1 VSDERGTAVDRTE
14 TVDVDQQ
21 QTAISGQSTTRG
33 ERTPGGSWRGAVAG
47 AARRTPLLV
56 IVAVLAILPLL
67 DVGTGGVLPAAL
79 SEPGSLQLLG
89 LCLVFGALALTY
101 DLLFGFTGL
110 LSFGHALF
118 FAVGVYVTEIAMGHL
133 GLGLGLAVLVAI
145 GAGLAVSLFVG
156 AISLRVGG
164 IAFAMVTLAFA
175 QAGSIIV
182 GQDPHGLT
190 GGELGQSLTFEQ
202 VPGALVGVVN
212 TRHLYWLALVLLVVV
227 YVVVTWST
235 RSAPGRIWQAI
246 RENERRVQVL
256 GLRPYS
262 FKLLSFVVAS
272 VLAGLCGIV
281 YLLLVGGAHPA
292 VTTPEFTLSLLVMVV
307 LGGAGSRWG
316 AVLGGFIYSYLDQ
329 RLPAFASSDAVASL
343 PSAIRVPLSQPLFIL
358 GLLFVLV
365 ILFLPGGIA
374 GTLSRRGSPR
384 TPLSGFVARLRR
396 RAHLGPAAGD
406 SQAADAEPAQT
417 VQAADE

>member
-1 VSDERGTAVDRTE
+1 MGGKGGHLGTGVGRAVR
-14 TVDVDQQ
+14 
-21 QTAISGQSTTRG
+21 SL
-33 ERTPGGSWRGAVAG
+33 PL
-47 AARRTPLLV
+47 AA
-56 IVAVLAILPLL
+56 IVAILAIVPLI
-67 DVGTGGVLPAAL
+67 DAGTGGVLPTTL
-79 SEPGSLQLLG
+79 SAPGSLQLLG

-118 FAVGVYVTEIAMGHL
+118 FAIGVYVTEIAMAHL
-133 GLGLGLAVLVAI
+133 GIGLGLAVLVAI
-145 GAGLAVSLFVG
+145 AAGLAVALVVG

-164 IAFAMVTLAFA
+164 ISFAMVTLAFA

-190 GGELGQSLTFEQ
+190 GGDLGLSLTADR
-202 VPGALVGVVN
+202 VPDAFVGVIN
-212 TRHLYWLALVLLVVV
+212 TRSLYWLALALLVVV
-227 YVVVTWST
+227 YAIVTAST

-272 VLAGLCGIV
+272 VLAALCGVV
-281 YLLLVGGAHPA
+281 YLLLVGGAHPS
-292 VTTPEFTLSLLVMVV
+292 VITPEFTLSLLVMVV

-316 AVLGGFIYSYLDQ
+316 AVLGGIIYSYLDQ
-329 RLPAFASSDAVASL
+329 RLPAFASSHAVASL

-374 GTLSRRGSPR
+374 GTVSRRAAVR
-384 TPLSGFVARLRR
+384 TPLSGLTSALRR
-396 RAHLGPAAGD
+396 RRPMTAA
-406 SQAADAEPAQT
+406 SSADGTVTAEPRSDVAT
-417 VQAADE
+417 AKSRQARDG